1 MGGRRPCR
9 SFISHV
15 EENRATAEAIV
26 GGLQSAGYKA
36 WSYELSSVPG
46 PTYLL
51 QVMNAIEQASAVI
64 LVISPQALGS
74 HQVAREIE
82 AAHELDRPIIPVLQ
96 DITHEKYLQHRPEWR
111 LALGAYT
118 SIEIPREGVD
128 AIMPK
133 IVGGLQA
140 FGVEPGELSPLS
152 TPPPSSPSRPG
163 LADALHRPWAL
174 AIAAVLVVA
183 VIAGAAV
190 WVFSS
195 RHDQSGKPATL
206 ATSTTTG
213 TPSTFPTDGS
223 GDVTQPLSNLKAT
236 LAVDPK
242 QAFSTDT
249 ISISYS
255 ITNTSN
261 YNFKRSTTQI
271 EVLVGTQPGGTGV
284 ILTDISQDIAAGA
297 TVKSTVLGNLSGT
310 SPGLQKVYISVG
322 QRITSG
328 TIGNMYPAEVPITVK
343 G

>member
-1 MGGRRPCR
+1 M
-9 SFISHV
+9 SIFISHV

-26 GGLQSAGYKA
+26 RGLQSAGYKA

-96 DITHEKYLQHRPEWR
+96 DITHEKYLQRRPEWR

-118 SIEIPREGVD
+118 SIEIPRQGVG
-128 AIMPK
+128 AIMHK

-140 FGVEPGELSPLS
+140 FGVEPGDPSPLS
-152 TPPPSSPSRPG
+152 TPPPPSRPG
-163 LADALHRPWAL
+163 LADALHRPGAL

-213 TPSTFPTDGS
+213 TPSTFPTDSS
-223 GDVTQPLSNLKAT
+223 GDVTQPVSNLKAT

-297 TVKSTVLGNLSGT
+297 TAKGTVLGNLSGT

>member
-1 MGGRRPCR
+1 V
-9 SFISHV
+9 SVFISHV

-26 GGLQSAGYKA
+26 RGLQSAGYRA

-51 QVMNAIEQASAVI
+51 QVVNAIEQASAVI
-64 LVISPQALGS
+64 LIISPQALGS

-96 DITHEKYLQHRPEWR
+96 DITHEKYLQRRPEWR

-118 SIEIPREGVD
+118 SIEVPREGVD
-128 AIMPK
+128 AIMHK

-140 FGVEPGELSPLS
+140 FGVEPGEPS
-152 TPPPSSPSRPG
+152 PPPPPPPPSRPG
-163 LADALHRPWAL
+163 LADALHRPWVL

-183 VIAGAAV
+183 VIAGAVV

-195 RHDQSGKPATL
+195 RHDQSGKPATP
-206 ATSTTTG
+206 ATSATTE

-223 GDVTQPLSNLKAT
+223 ADVTQPLSSLKAT
-236 LAVDPK
+236 LAVDPT

-255 ITNTSN
+255 ITNTSD
-261 YNFKRSTTQI
+261 YNFTRATTQI
-271 EVLVGTQPGGTGV
+271 EVLVSPQPGGDAV
-284 ILTDISQDIAAGA
+284 ILTDISEDIAAGA
-297 TVKSTVLGNLSGT
+297 TVKGTVLGNLTGT
-310 SPGLQKVYISVG
+310 RPGLQKVYITVG
-322 QRITSG
+322 QRIPSG
-328 TIGNMYPAEVPITVK
+328 TVGNVYPAEVPITVK
-343 G
+343 PAR

>member
-1 MGGRRPCR
+1 V
-9 SFISHV
+9 SIFISHV

-26 GGLQSAGYKA
+26 RGLQSAGYEA

-51 QVMNAIEQASAVI
+51 QVMNAIEQAGAVI

-96 DITHEKYLQHRPEWR
+96 DITHEKYLQRRPEWR

-118 SIEIPREGVD
+118 SIEIPREGVG
-128 AIMPK
+128 AIMQK

-140 FGVEPGELSPLS
+140 FGVQPGGPSTLS
-152 TPPPSSPSRPG
+152 TPLPPSRPG
-163 LADALHRPWAL
+163 HVDSLRRPWAL
-174 AIAAVLVVA
+174 VIAAVLVVA

-195 RHDQSGKPATL
+195 RHGQSGKPGTV

-223 GDVTQPLSNLKAT
+223 GDVTQPLGNLKAT
-236 LAVDPK
+236 LAVDPRA
-242 QAFSTDT
+242 AFSTDT

-255 ITNTSN
+255 VTNTSD

-271 EVLVGTQPGGTGV
+271 EVVVGTQPGGTGV
-284 ILTDISQDIAAGA
+284 ILADISQDIAARA
-297 TVKSTVLGNLSGT
+297 TVKGTVLGNLSGT
-310 SPGLQKVYISVG
+310 SPGLQKAYISVG

-328 TIGNMYPAEVPITVK
+328 TVGDVYPAEVPITVK